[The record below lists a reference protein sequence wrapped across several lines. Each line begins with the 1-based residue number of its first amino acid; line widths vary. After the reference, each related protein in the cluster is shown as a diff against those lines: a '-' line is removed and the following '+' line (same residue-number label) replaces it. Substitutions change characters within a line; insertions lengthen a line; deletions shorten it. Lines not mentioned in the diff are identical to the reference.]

1 MKDEI
6 DKNQEY
12 DLICFG
18 GGIMSAVLALISKLL
33 NQI

>member
-12 DLICFG
+12 DLICVRG
-18 GGIMSAVLALISKLL
+18 GMMSAVLALIS
-33 NQI
+33 